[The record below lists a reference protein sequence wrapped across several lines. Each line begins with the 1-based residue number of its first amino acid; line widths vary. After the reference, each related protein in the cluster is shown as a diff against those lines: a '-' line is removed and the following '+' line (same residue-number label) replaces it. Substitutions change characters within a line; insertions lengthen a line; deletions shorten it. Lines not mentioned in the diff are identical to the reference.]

1 MGSIASQGKSMEASR
16 LSASPGPASV
26 PSSRRGSP
34 GARARR
40 RAGKSS
46 QFRQRAI
53 TGRLQDLLRLGC
65 RATWFTELLHRPNM
79 PFPINWTNA
88 NPFVGITATSGNV
101 LVGSL
106 TYTAPRDCTQI
117 DDIERNPP
125 NTSPVPE
132 PATLTLL

>member
-1 MGSIASQGKSMEASR
+1 MQSQEGYRICFGSAAGQ
-16 LSASPGPASV
+16 L
-26 PSSRRGSP
+26 GSLNC
-34 GARARR
+34 
-40 RAGKSS
+40 
-46 QFRQRAI
+46 F
-53 TGRLQDLLRLGC
+53 TGNLN
-65 RATWFTELLHRPNM
+65 NM

-132 PATLTLL
+132 PATLTLLAPGAALLGLLRRRFASRV